1 MVNNF
6 GDVKTMLSPYCF
18 IAVLCFLAAAPLN
31 ARAQQWAANLPKKS
45 PQELTFKDFQKAF
58 HEYSQQHPVPM
69 EQENVAPTQRLAKAE
84 AIQDRV
90 GIEEQKLFKRWE
102 WLMEQRTYPSGR
114 LNQAAITEIRER
126 IPEEDKQLLK
136 NAGSAV
142 GPMMAAQPPVVWKS
156 LGPSDAIG
164 GTNMGRVNSINFDP
178 KNSKIIYIGTPDG
191 GVWRSATGGTAWSPL
206 FDSQPTLSV
215 GDVAVDPND
224 SKTLYVATSDP
235 YGYGTP
241 FWGGTYSVG
250 VRKSTDGGTTWSDTG
265 LPWRIDQNRTIR
277 RLVIHPTDSKILLA
291 ATSDGVYRT
300 DNAGLTWNQVV
311 TASAYDA
318 EFQHNDG
325 KIAYVTTSHVMKS
338 SNAGET
344 FAATTATC
352 AGSRYSIEI
361 AHSSPKTLYTL
372 CTDGTVQKSTDA
384 GATWAN
390 TTAPRVTLYG
400 YYDNVLAV
408 SPVSDKVVWVAG
420 YDIKKTT
427 DGGATTWASVPM
439 AGHLDNHA
447 LRFLPSSGTTILAGN
462 DGGLFK
468 NTDSGSTWTSLN
480 KGLAITQFY
489 GVGSSKTT
497 KIMELGAQDN
507 GHMKYDA
514 GTWTSITNADGM
526 RGFIDWNNAGNIY
539 ASIQNGKL
547 YRSTDGGAN
556 FVGINTPCGGNWVTP
571 LQQDPIRATTIYAA
585 TCKVWKSTDQGT
597 AWTDISETLADIITF
612 VSLKVAPSDPNY
624 IYAGSGNK
632 LYRTTTGGMP
642 WHDITAGL
650 PVVSNYLTDVTVSDT
665 DPDLVWVTF
674 SGYYAGEKVYKSQ
687 DGGTTWKN
695 ISGRLPNMPVDTI
708 VYEKKADNPV
718 YIGTDAGVYYRND
731 GLVDWVPYKWGLPN
745 VIVDRLEIL
754 YGSNVIRAATYGR
767 GCWEAPLK

>member
-58 HEYSQQHPVPM
+58 QEYSQQHPVPM

-142 GPMMAAQPPVVWKS
+142 GPMMAAQPP
-156 LGPSDAIG
+156 
-164 GTNMGRVNSINFDP
+164 
-178 KNSKIIYIGTPDG
+178 
-191 GVWRSATGGTAWSPL
+191 GVW
-206 FDSQPTLSV
+206 
-215 GDVAVDPND
+215 
-224 SKTLYVATSDP
+224 
-235 YGYGTP
+235 
-241 FWGGTYSVG
+241 
-250 VRKSTDGGTTWSDTG
+250 KSTDGGTTWSDTG

-300 DNAGLTWNQVV
+300 DNAGATWSQVV

-447 LRFLPSSGTTILAGN
+447 LRSLPSSGTTILAGN

-480 KGLAITQFY
+480 KALAITQLY

-497 KIMELGAQDN
+497 KTMGLDAQDN

>member
-1 MVNNF
+1 MVRNF
-6 GDVKTMLSPYCF
+6 GDVKTVLSPYSF
-18 IAVLCFLAAAPLN
+18 IAVLCFLTVAPVN
-31 ARAQQWAANLPKKS
+31 APAQQWAANLPIESVQK
-45 PQELTFKDFQKAF
+45 LTFKDFQKAF
-58 HEYSQQHPVPM
+58 QEYSQQHPVPV
-69 EQENVAPTQRLAKAE
+69 EQENVAPKQRFENAE
-84 AIQDRV
+84 AIQAKIA
-90 GIEEQKLFKRWE
+90 IEERKLFKRWE
-102 WLMEQRTYPSGR
+102 WLMEPRTYPSGR
-114 LNQAAITEIRER
+114 LDQAAITEIRER

-136 NAGSAV
+136 NAGPAA
-142 GPMMAAQPPVVWKS
+142 GPMMLAGPPVVWKS

-191 GVWRSATGGTAWSPL
+191 GVWRSTTSGTSWSPL

-215 GDVAVDPND
+215 GDVAVDRND

-241 FWGGTYSVG
+241 LWGGTYSVG
-250 VRKSTDGGTTWSDTG
+250 VRKSTDGGNTWSDTG
-265 LPWRIDQNRTIR
+265 LTWTVAQNRVIR
-277 RLVIHPTDSKILLA
+277 RLVIHPTNSKILLA

-300 DNAGLTWNQVV
+300 DHAGDTWKKVV

-318 EFQHNDG
+318 EFEPKNG
-325 KIAYVTTSHVMKS
+325 KIAYVTTSQVMKS
-338 SNAGET
+338 TDAGET
-344 FAATTATC
+344 FAPTTATC

-361 AHSSPKTLYTL
+361 AHSNSKTLYTL

-390 TTAPRVTLYG
+390 TTAPGVYLYG

-420 YDIKKTT
+420 FNIKKTT
-427 DGGATTWASVPM
+427 DGGATWASVPT
-439 AGHLDNHA
+439 AGHADNHA
-447 LRFLPSSGTTILAGN
+447 LRFLPSSGTTILAGD

-468 NTDSGSTWTSLN
+468 STNSGSTWTSLN

-489 GVGSSKTT
+489 GVGSSNTT

-539 ASIQNGKL
+539 ASIQNGEL
-547 YRSTDGGAN
+547 YRSTNGGTT
-556 FVGINTPCGGNWVTP
+556 FSGINTPCGGNWVTP
-571 LQQDPIRATTIYAA
+571 LQQDPTKATTIYAA
-585 TCKVWKSTDQGT
+585 TCKVYKSTDQGT
-597 AWTDISETLADIITF
+597 AWTDISGTLAGINTF
-612 VSLKVAPSDPNY
+612 VSLKVAPSDPKY

-632 LYRTTTGGMP
+632 LYRTTTEGMP
-642 WHDITAGL
+642 WDDITAGL
-650 PVVSNYLTDVTVSDT
+650 PVASNYLTDVTVSDT
-665 DPDLVWVTF
+665 DPNLVWVTF
-674 SGYYAGEKVYKSQ
+674 SGYKAGEKVYKSQ
-687 DGGTTWKN
+687 NGGKTWKN
-695 ISGRLPNMPVDTI
+695 ISGTLPNMPVDAI

-731 GLVDWVPYKWGLPN
+731 GLADWVPYKSGLPN

-754 YGSNVIRAATYGR
+754 YGTKVIRAATYGR
-767 GCWEAPLK
+767 GSWEASLK

>member
-1 MVNNF
+1 MVRNF
-6 GDVKTMLSPYCF
+6 GDVKTVLSPYSF
-18 IAVLCFLAAAPLN
+18 IAVLCFLTVAPVN

-58 HEYSQQHPVPM
+58 QEYSQQHPVGI
-69 EQENVAPTQRLAKAE
+69 EQENVAPKQRFEKAE
-84 AIQDRV
+84 AIQAKIA
-90 GIEEQKLFKRWE
+90 IEEQKLFKRWE
-102 WLMEQRTYPSGR
+102 WLMEPRTYPSGR

-126 IPEEDKQLLK
+126 ISEEDKQLLK
-136 NAGSAV
+136 NAGPAA
-142 GPMMAAQPPVVWKS
+142 GPMMPAGPPVVWKF

-250 VRKSTDGGTTWSDTG
+250 VRKSTNGGTTWSDTG

-338 SNAGET
+338 TNAGET
-344 FAATTATC
+344 FDATTATC
-352 AGSRYSIEI
+352 CFGSRYSIEI
-361 AHSSPKTLYTL
+361 AHSNPKTLYTL
-372 CTDGTVQKSTDA
+372 CTDGAVQKSTDA
-384 GATWAN
+384 GASWAN
-390 TTAPRVTLYG
+390 TRAPGVSLYG

-420 YDIKKTT
+420 FNIMKTT
-427 DGGATTWASVPM
+427 DGGATWASVPT
-439 AGHLDNHA
+439 AGHTDNHV
-447 LRFLPSSGTTILAGN
+447 LRFLPSSGSTILAGN

-468 NTDSGSTWTSLN
+468 STNSGSTWTSLN

-507 GHMKYDA
+507 GHVKYDT
-514 GTWTSITNADGM
+514 GTWTSM
-526 RGFIDWNNAGNIY
+526 
-539 ASIQNGKL
+539 SIQYGEL
-547 YRSTDGGAN
+547 YRSTNGGTT
-556 FVGINTPCGGNWVTP
+556 FGCIDTPCNGNWVTP
-571 LQQDPIRATTIYAA
+571 LQQDPTKATTIYAA
-585 TCKVWKSTDQGT
+585 TCKVYKSTDQGID
-597 AWTDISETLADIITF
+597 WTDISGTLAGITTF

-632 LYRTTTGGMP
+632 LYRTITGGMP

-665 DPDLVWVTF
+665 DPKLVWVTF
-674 SGYYAGEKVYKSQ
+674 SGYNATDKVYKSQ
-687 DGGTTWKN
+687 NGGETWEN
-695 ISGRLPNMPVDTI
+695 ISGTLPNMPVNAI

-731 GLVDWVPYKWGLPN
+731 GLADWVPYKSGLPN

-754 YGSNVIRAATYGR
+754 YGTKVIRAATYGR
-767 GCWEAPLK
+767 GCWEAPLR